1 MRVQLDN
8 NRNLKVSGERPL
20 DNNRTF
26 RFNKEVQIPENCDI
40 NDLRARFEQGILY
53 ISMPKTSIPWV
64 GVIEQTTPTKESP
77 PSQNTSKTQDS
88 EKDSTDAH
96 MKPTNS
102 ITTRDVT
109 KMEATS
115 TDAEKQKNGS
125 KGAVNAT
132 TDETKKKEEG
142 EKNDETR
149 KTSEGSTEKEA
160 NGGLLK
166 ESYMHGG
173 GLMLLGLDESR
184 QLVVNVVVGL
194 LVMLALL
201 VYILQKITS

>member
-1 MRVQLDN
+1 MRVQVDN

-20 DNNRTF
+20 DNNRSS
-26 RFNKEVQIPENCDI
+26 RFYKEVPIPENCDL

-53 ISMPKTSIPWV
+53 ISVPKTIPWV
-64 GVIEQTTPTKESP
+64 GVNEQTKPTKESP
-77 PSQNTSKTQDS
+77 PSQNISKTQDS
-88 EKDSTDAH
+88 EKDSTDAD

-102 ITTRDVT
+102 TTTRDVT
-109 KMEATS
+109 KKEATS
-115 TDAEKQKNGS
+115 TDAEKQKTGS
-125 KGAVNAT
+125 KGVESAT
-132 TDETKKKEEG
+132 TDETKKKEEE
-142 EKNDETR
+142 EKKDETR
-149 KTSEGSTEKEA
+149 KTYEGSTEKEA

-173 GLMLLGLDESR
+173 GLLLGLDESR